1 MATWDNHTV
10 TNEHIL
16 PYVDSSTA
24 PPDIKAALETLPF
37 ERNVFKLLA
46 NGTVSFKP
54 FMALLTTMWSKDRK
68 IRSTEWQLAVL
79 RTAAT
84 LDAPY
89 EWDVNEPVA
98 RVFGMSEEQFAA
110 IRNTERGDLPADL
123 FTERQ
128 RLVGRFIDQ
137 LSGKNR
143 VDVDLMTEVKGKFG
157 DEEIME
163 LFYTH
168 GVYSLLARMM
178 NSCRIDYDPPIP
190 GLEDTLR
197 KYNAD
202 AIEKEKAYKG

>member
-1 MATWDNHTV
+1 
-10 TNEHIL
+10 
-16 PYVDSSTA
+16 
-24 PPDIKAALETLPF
+24 
-37 ERNVFKLLA
+37 
-46 NGTVSFKP
+46 
-54 FMALLTTMWSKDRK
+54 MALLTTMWAKDRK

-98 RVFGMSEEQFAA
+98 KIFGMTDAHFAA
-110 IRNTERGDLPADL
+110 LRDVKNPLPESL

-128 RLVGRFIDQ
+128 RLIGQFIDQ
-137 LSGKNR
+137 LSSKNK
-143 VDVDLMTEVKGKFG
+143 VDLKTMEALKTKFS

-178 NSCRIDYDPPIP
+178 NSCRIDYDAPIP
-190 GLEDTLR
+190 GLEDMLR
-197 KYNAD
+197 KYNAA
-202 AIEKEKAYKG
+202 AIEKEKQYTD